1 MKGAFGRD
9 LGLEP
14 STSAV
19 KNGLDVWKLPTWALG
34 GHPDGE
40 DPKRLTGSENRL
52 RHLSRK
58 QKTQIQVMCVTAVQR
73 YFGSITSMTS
83 KRFKPFH
90 VKSTK
95 QFKLTKN
102 KKKQG

>member
-1 MKGAFGRD
+1 M
-9 LGLEP
+9 
-14 STSAV
+14 
-19 KNGLDVWKLPTWALG
+19 
-34 GHPDGE
+34 
-40 DPKRLTGSENRL
+40 
-52 RHLSRK
+52 
-58 QKTQIQVMCVTAVQR
+58 TAVQR

-102 KKKQG
+102 KKKNKVKKNLNIKGGKTLEKEVNRKS